1 MTKTTQFIS
10 VEITIRTDA
19 ECDEWIEWFEQQD
32 NCVNKIADK
41 ESKWHVYFDP
51 IPSADA
57 NKTIFDLCAAI
68 EKLPGSVRRHWDNAN
83 KREFHIGYDVGD
95 EPHWYD
101 QHLEL
106 ETLQRAVKLNASIR
120 IAMYATSD

>member
-1 MTKTTQFIS
+1 MTKTTRFIS
-10 VEITIRTDA
+10 VEITIRTDG
-19 ECDEWIEWFEQQD
+19 ECDEWIE
-32 NCVNKIADK
+32 
-41 ESKWHVYFDP
+41 
-51 IPSADA
+51 PSADA
-57 NKTIFDLCAAI
+57 NKTIFDLCGAI
-68 EKLPGSVRRHWDNAN
+68 EKLPRSVRRHWDNAN

-120 IAMYATSD
+120 ISMYATSD